1 MDIAHEIRERA
12 RRAKQ
17 RIVLPEGDDPRI
29 RQAAAQLASAGLAQP
44 VLLSSGGAGGAPDG
58 VELIRTASDPR
69 LEIFAAEYFELRKD
83 KGVTEEQAMER
94 VSDPLVFGA
103 FLIRSGDCAGGVAGA
118 ASTTADVLRAGIQVL
133 GTAHGIRTVSSSFL
147 MLTERGPLTFADCG
161 VVPDP
166 DAEQLVDIA
175 LASAESHRKLTGHA
189 AKVAMISFSTK
200 GSAEHPRVEKVRLAA
215 EALAQRY
222 PMLCSD
228 GELQIDAA
236 IVPEVAALKAPRSPL
251 SGRANVLVFPDLD
264 SGNSAY
270 KLTQRLAGATA
281 LGPLVQGLAAPYMDL
296 SRGCTAEDAAMVACI
311 ASVLAE

>member
-1 MDIAHEIRERA
+1 MKAKIGLLGCGNPSRNWYMPTLSELTKDGEVEWVALCDMDET
-12 RRAKQ
+12 
-17 RIVLPEGDDPRI
+17 
-29 RQAAAQLASAGLAQP
+29 LAQ
-44 VLLSSGGAGGAPDG
+44 
-58 VELIRTASDPR
+58 
-69 LEIFAAEYFELRKD
+69 K
-83 KGVTEEQAMER
+83 
-94 VSDPLVFGA
+94 
-103 FLIRSGDCAGGVAGA
+103 
-118 ASTTADVLRAGIQVL
+118 
-133 GTAHGIRTVSSSFL
+133 
-147 MLTERGPLTFADCG
+147 
-161 VVPDP
+161 
-166 DAEQLVDIA
+166 
-175 LASAESHRKLTGHA
+175 
-189 AKVAMISFSTK
+189 
-200 GSAEHPRVEKVRLAA
+200 
-215 EALAQRY
+215 Y

>member
-12 RRAKQ
+12 RRAKH

-29 RQAAAQLASAGLAQP
+29 RQAAAELASGGLAKP
-44 VLLSSGGAGGAPDG
+44 VLLSSGAGGAPDG

-103 FLIRSGDCAGGVAGA
+103 FLIRSGDCVGGVAGA

-133 GTAHGIRTVSSSFL
+133 GTAQGIRTVSSSFL

>member
-12 RRAKQ
+12 RRANH
-17 RIVLPEGDDPRI
+17 RIVLPEGDDVRI
-29 RQAAAQLASAGLAQP
+29 RQAAAQLASAGLAKP
-44 VLLSSGGAGGAPDG
+44 VLLSSSGGGAPDG
-58 VELIRTASDPR
+58 VEMIRPSSDPR
-69 LEIFAAEYFELRKD
+69 LEEFAAQYHELRRE
-83 KGVTEEQAMER
+83 KGVTEEQARER
-94 VSDPLVFGA
+94 VLDPLIFGA
-103 FLIRSGDCAGGVAGA
+103 FLVRSGDCQGGVAGA
-118 ASTTADVLRAGIQVL
+118 ASTTADVLRAGIQVI
-133 GTAHGIRTVSSSFL
+133 GTARGIRTVSSSFL
-147 MLTERGPLTFADCG
+147 MLTEKGPLTFADCG

-166 DAEQLVDIA
+166 NAEQLVDIA
-175 LASAESHRKLTGHA
+175 LASAESHRKLTGQT

-200 GSAEHPRVEKVRLAA
+200 GSAEHPRVEKVRAA
-215 EALAQRY
+215 SEALAQQY

-236 IVPEVAALKAPRSPL
+236 IVPEVAAIKAPRSPL

>member
-1 MDIAHEIRERA
+1 
-12 RRAKQ
+12 
-17 RIVLPEGDDPRI
+17 
-29 RQAAAQLASAGLAQP
+29 
-44 VLLSSGGAGGAPDG
+44 VLLSSGAGGAPDG

-94 VSDPLVFGA
+94 VADPLVFGA

>member
-12 RRAKQ
+12 RRAKH

-29 RQAAAQLASAGLAQP
+29 RQAAAQLASGGLAKP

-83 KGVTEEQAMER
+83 KGVTQEQAMER

-133 GTAHGIRTVSSSFL
+133 GTARGIRTVSSSFL

-175 LASAESHRKLTGHA
+175 LASAESHRKLTGQA

-215 EALAQRY
+215 ETLAQKY

>member
-12 RRAKQ
+12 RRAKH

-29 RQAAAQLASAGLAQP
+29 RQAAAELASGGLAKP
-44 VLLSSGGAGGAPDG
+44 VLLSSGAGGAPDG
-58 VELIRTASDPR
+58 VELIRTVSDPR

-83 KGVTEEQAMER
+83 KGITEEQAMER
-94 VSDPLVFGA
+94 VADPLVFGA

-133 GTAHGIRTVSSSFL
+133 GTANKIRTVSSSFL